1 VNSPVDEQA
10 MQSFDL
16 LGALPAAGSTTVLE
30 ASAGTGKTYA
40 LAGLVT
46 RFVAEGAARL
56 DEMLLIT
63 FGRAASQELRE
74 RVRDQLVAA
83 ARVLDNP
90 TDAALVGDD
99 ELLRHLATGTED
111 ELTGR
116 RHRVRDALAGFDA
129 ATIATTHQFCRL
141 VLASL
146 GVAGDSDSGV
156 TLVESLDELVAEVV
170 DDLYLRRFG
179 HERDTPVLT
188 REAAL
193 VLAREVVGNP
203 HTTLTPE
210 EPEPGTVAATRV
222 GFARDVLEELEHRK
236 RRLGVLGYDDLLT
249 RLAAALAVP
258 DSPAADRMR
267 RRWRIVMVDEF
278 QDTDPVQWQV
288 VEQAFVGHATV
299 VLIGDPKQAIYAFR
313 GGDIATYLR
322 AREAATSKQTLDTNR
337 RSDKP
342 LVDRLQ
348 VVMRGAALGHDD
360 IVVRPIE
367 AYRREQRLAGGPQTH
382 PFRLRVVTREKFGL
396 TGTRTIQMDVA
407 RNHIARDLAADVR
420 SLLAS
425 DATYDGRPVEAGDIA
440 VIVEAH
446 RDARVCRDSLA
457 DAGIP
462 AVYTGDTDVF
472 ASAAA
477 ADWLRLLEAFEQ
489 PHRSGLVRAAAIT
502 MFFGETAQSLAE
514 GGDELTDRVSDTLRV
529 WSDHA
534 RERGLAA
541 VFEAAQVAGL
551 GRRVLGWQ
559 GGERHLTDLAH
570 VAQVL
575 HETAQRDR
583 LGLPAILDWLRV
595 QCSDKRR
602 TTERNRRLDSDAAA
616 VQIMT
621 VWVSKGLQYPLVYL
635 PFAFNRNIP
644 ERDNL
649 LFHRDVVTPGERCL
663 DIGGKGRAGF
673 REIEALA
680 RSEVAGDDIR
690 LTYVALTRA
699 QSQVVAWWAPTWD
712 EPNGGLSRLLRG
724 RVRDAAAVP
733 DRCEPKVTDLE
744 ALAVFRRWEA
754 EGGPVVEESAI
765 RGAEAPPAAAPPN
778 VLDVRRFT
786 RPIDL
791 TWTRTSYSGLV
802 RAAEPV
808 VGTSS
813 EPEET
818 PLDDEATDLPPG
830 DAAAGPTP
838 PDDAV
843 LSPMTDLPSSAT
855 FGSLVHA
862 VLEAADP
869 HADDLLVEL
878 TRHVVDQLP
887 WWPVD
892 ASAEAIAE
900 ALVPLHHTPLGPLA
914 PSSTLADI
922 GLDDRLR
929 ELDFEIPLAGGDVRS
944 RGVGTPTDVTLADV
958 GRLLA
963 VHLDNGDPFR
973 PYAHRLQE
981 PGLGGQS
988 LRGYLT
994 GSIDVVLRVPDPD
1007 DETRTRYLVVDYK
1020 TNHLGEPGQPLTT
1033 AAYTPDRMAEAMLHS
1048 DYPLQALL
1056 YTAVVHRYLRWRQP
1070 GYDPARHLAGVLYLY
1085 LRGMCGPDT
1094 PQTEGHPAGVFSWRP
1109 PASLVV
1115 ALSDLLDGRPAGA
1128 GGEGAA

>member
-1 VNSPVDEQA
+1 MSSL
-10 MQSFDL
+10 QSFDL
-16 LGALPAAGSTTVLE
+16 LGALPTTASTTVLE

-83 ARVLDNP
+83 ARVLDDP
-90 TDAALVGDD
+90 SDPARAGDD
-99 ELLRHLATGTED
+99 ELLRHLANGTEA
-111 ELTGR
+111 ELTER

-179 HERDTPVLT
+179 HDRDAPVLT
-188 REAAL
+188 RDAAL
-193 VLAREVVGNP
+193 VLAREVVANP

-210 EPEPGTVAATRV
+210 EPEPGTTAAVRV
-222 GFARDVLEELEHRK
+222 GFARDVLTELERRK

-267 RRWRIVMVDEF
+267 RRWRVVMVDEF

-288 VEQAFVGHATV
+288 VEHAFVGHATV

-322 AREAATSKQTLDTNR
+322 AREAATSRQTLDTNR

-348 VVMRGAALGHDD
+348 VVMRGAALGHED

-367 AYRREQRLAGGPQTH
+367 AHRQEHRLAGGPQTH

-396 TGTRTIQMDVA
+396 SGTRTIQMDVA
-407 RNHIARDLAADVR
+407 REHIARDLAADIR
-420 SLLAS
+420 RLLAG
-425 DATYDGRPVEAGDIA
+425 DATYDGRPVGAGDIA

-446 RDARVCRDSLA
+446 RDARVCRDALA

-472 ASAAA
+472 ASVAAG
-477 ADWLRLLEAFEQ
+477 DWLRLLEAFEQ
-489 PHRSGLVRAAAIT
+489 PHRSGLVRAAATT
-502 MFFGETAQSLAE
+502 MFFGETAQSIAE
-514 GGDELTDRVSDTLRV
+514 GGDELTDRIADTLRV

-551 GRRVLGWQ
+551 GRRILGWQ

-575 HETAQRDR
+575 HETAQRER
-583 LGLPAILDWLRV
+583 LGQPAILDWLRV

-616 VQIMT
+616 VQVMT
-621 VWVSKGLQYPLVYL
+621 VWVSKGLQYPIVYL

-649 LFHRDVVTPGERCL
+649 LFHRDLVTAGERCL

-754 EGGPVVEESAI
+754 EGGPVVEESAVL
-765 RGAEAPPAAAPPN
+765 GADAPLAVASPQG
-778 VLDVRRFT
+778 LGVRRFA
-786 RPIDL
+786 RPIDV

-802 RAAEPV
+802 RAAEPSI
-808 VGTSS
+808 GTSS
-813 EPEET
+813 EPEDT
-818 PLDDEATDLPPG
+818 PLDDEATDLALGEPSA
-830 DAAAGPTP
+830 DAATGSSSADG
-838 PDDAV
+838 DLV
-843 LSPMTDLPSSAT
+843 SPMTDLPSSAT

-862 VLEAADP
+862 VLEGADP
-869 HADDLLVEL
+869 HAGDLLAEL
-878 TRHVVDQLP
+878 TRHVTDQLP

-892 ASAEAIAE
+892 ASADAIAE
-900 ALVPLHHTPLGPLA
+900 ALVPLHHTPLGPFAAGL
-914 PSSTLADI
+914 TLGDI
-922 GLDDRLR
+922 GFGDRLR

-944 RGVGTPTDVTLADV
+944 GTDVTLADV
-958 GRLLA
+958 GRLL
-963 VHLDNGDPFR
+963 VTHLDAADPFR
-973 PYAHRLQE
+973 AYADRLLE
-981 PGLGGQS
+981 PGLGDQP

-1007 DETRTRYLVVDYK
+1007 QRGDSRYLVVDYK
-1020 TNHLGEPGQPLTT
+1020 TNHLGEQGQPLTT
-1033 AAYTPDRMAEAMLHS
+1033 AHYSPDRMVESMLHS

-1056 YTAVVHRYLRWRQP
+1056 YAAVVHRYLRWRQP

-1094 PQTEGHPAGVFSWRP
+1094 PLTDGHPAGVLGWRP
-1109 PASLVV
+1109 PAALVV
-1115 ALSDLLDGRPAGA
+1115 ALSDLLDGRLAT
-1128 GGEGAA
+1128 